1 MQDIWADALETA
13 DRTVDTHIKTLRAKL
28 RAVDSADVLQTHR
41 GMGYSISTH

>member
-28 RAVDSADVLQTHR
+28 RTIDSAYVLQTHR
-41 GMGYSISTH
+41 GMGYSISAN